1 MGLNQNLVVF
11 SDDSYSDNVNSTN
24 RRDGVSK
31 TGLAVG
37 QLEPEV
43 VDVLSAG
50 FDTPRSERIRGQAG
64 LQPIRERLRRR
75 KRVVV
80 ELVIGPGHDGDFE
93 KTAGVRWE
101 SKEWDFEGTGG
112 VARF

>member
-11 SDDSYSDNVNSTN
+11 TDDSYSNNVNSTN
-24 RRDGVSK
+24 WRDDISK

-37 QLEPEV
+37 ELEPEV

-50 FDTPRSERIRGQAG
+50 FDSPRSERIGGQAG

-80 ELVIGPGHDGDFE
+80 ELVIGPGHDGNFE
-93 KTAGVRWE
+93 KTARV
-101 SKEWDFEGTGG
+101 
-112 VARF
+112 